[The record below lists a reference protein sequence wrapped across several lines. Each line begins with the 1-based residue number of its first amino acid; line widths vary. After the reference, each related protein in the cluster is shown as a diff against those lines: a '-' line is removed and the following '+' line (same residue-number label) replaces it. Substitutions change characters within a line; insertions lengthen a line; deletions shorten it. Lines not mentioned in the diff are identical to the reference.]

1 MRIILCAFDEALQTA
16 WEAALPLVAGDV
28 INAGHSIEI
37 TRGDITNLS
46 VAAVVSPAN
55 SHGYMRGGVDLAYT
69 RYFGPGVE
77 AALRAKIAT
86 LPGALLPVGEALAV
100 PTNDSAIPF
109 LVSAPTMETPR
120 KLSGPE
126 PVLLA
131 SKAAVLCALAEGY
144 ESLAFPGMGTGT
156 GGLAVDAAAE
166 AMLQGIREALVG

>member
-16 WEAALPLVAGDV
+16 WEAALPLVAADV

-37 TRGDITNLS
+37 MRGDIVKLT

-55 SHGYMRGGVDLAYT
+55 SQGYMRGGVDFAYT
-69 RYFGPGVE
+69 RHFGPGVE
-77 AALRAKIAT
+77 AALRAKIAA

-100 PTNDSAIPF
+100 PTNDTVIPC

-120 KLSGPE
+120 RLSGPE
-126 PVLLA
+126 PVFAA
-131 SKAAVLCALAEGY
+131 SKAAVRCTLAEGC

-156 GGLAVDAAAE
+156 GCLAADTAAE
-166 AMLQGIREALVG
+166 AMLRGIREGLAG